1 MSIKGLERLG
11 TWCKAKEFALAVYRQ
26 ALPALPAEEKWG
38 LNGQIRRAA
47 QSIPANIAEGYGRFY
62 YQETIRFCYIDR
74 GSLDETLSHLV
85 LAYDLGYLAEPVF
98 RELAQRGED
107 LSRLLNGYI
116 AYLKHSRQGANEP
129 GANLNL
135 REIPEPY
142 QITELNDDMNP
153 PTTLESRL
161 SNLEGDLP

>member
-1 MSIKGLERLG
+1 MSIKGLERLE

-62 YQETIRFCYIDR
+62 YQETIRFCYIAR

-85 LAYDLGYLAEPVF
+85 LAYELGYLAEPVF
-98 RELAQRGED
+98 QKLAQRGED

-116 AYLKHSRQGANEP
+116 AYLKHSRQGADEP
-129 GANLNL
+129 GANPNL
-135 REIPEPY
+135 RETPEPY
-142 QITELNDDMNP
+142 QITEPLEGMNP
-153 PTTLESRL
+153 PTPLDSLFST
-161 SNLEGDLP
+161 LEGDEL